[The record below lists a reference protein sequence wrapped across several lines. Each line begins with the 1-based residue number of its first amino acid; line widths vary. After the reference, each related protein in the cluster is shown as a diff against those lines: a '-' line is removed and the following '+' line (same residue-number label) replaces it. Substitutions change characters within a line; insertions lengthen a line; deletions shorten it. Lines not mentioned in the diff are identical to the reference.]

1 MAKEDVSKIKDI
13 ANHFCN
19 MSLDEILKLP
29 NPEGYE
35 FVDRFFDQAFPIT
48 EDFRSC
54 NGELKMI
61 PFEVWPKKV
70 VVKQQ
75 DADKFN
81 ERRVK
86 LIAKFIKDYKEIVKE
101 SFGDQASEVKTDT
114 EIGDLGNQMHYYSA
128 LASNI
133 VVKE

>member
-1 MAKEDVSKIKDI
+1 
-13 ANHFCN
+13 
-19 MSLDEILKLP
+19 
-29 NPEGYE
+29 
-35 FVDRFFDQAFPIT
+35 
-48 EDFRSC
+48 
-54 NGELKMI
+54 MI
-61 PFEVWPKKV
+61 PFEVQSKKV

-101 SFGDQASEVKTDT
+101 SFGDQASEVKTDA
-114 EIGDLGNQMHYYSA
+114 EIGASDNHKHYYSSG
-128 LASNI
+128 ASNI

>member
-1 MAKEDVSKIKDI
+1 
-13 ANHFCN
+13 
-19 MSLDEILKLP
+19 
-29 NPEGYE
+29 
-35 FVDRFFDQAFPIT
+35 
-48 EDFRSC
+48 
-54 NGELKMI
+54 MI
-61 PFEVWPKKV
+61 PFVVWPKKV

-101 SFGDQASEVKTDT
+101 SFGDQASEVKADV
-114 EIGDLGNQMHYYSA
+114 EIGDLDNQMPYYSA

>member
-1 MAKEDVSKIKDI
+1 MI
-13 ANHFCN
+13 HF
-19 MSLDEILKLP
+19 
-29 NPEGYE
+29 
-35 FVDRFFDQAFPIT
+35 V
-48 EDFRSC
+48 
-54 NGELKMI
+54 
-61 PFEVWPKKV
+61 VWPKKV

-101 SFGDQASEVKTDT
+101 SFGDQASEVKADV
-114 EIGDLGNQMHYYSA
+114 EISDLGNQMHYYSA
-128 LASNI
+128 LTSNI

>member
-1 MAKEDVSKIKDI
+1 
-13 ANHFCN
+13 
-19 MSLDEILKLP
+19 
-29 NPEGYE
+29 
-35 FVDRFFDQAFPIT
+35 
-48 EDFRSC
+48 
-54 NGELKMI
+54 MI
-61 PFEVWPKKV
+61 PFVVWPKKV

-101 SFGDQASEVKTDT
+101 SFGDQASEVKTEEDFRS
-114 EIGDLGNQMHYYSA
+114 LQNQISYFS
-128 LASNI
+128 SIRNEE

>member
-1 MAKEDVSKIKDI
+1 
-13 ANHFCN
+13 
-19 MSLDEILKLP
+19 
-29 NPEGYE
+29 
-35 FVDRFFDQAFPIT
+35 
-48 EDFRSC
+48 
-54 NGELKMI
+54 MI
-61 PFEVWPKKV
+61 PFEVQSKKV

-101 SFGDQASEVKTDT
+101 SFGDQASEVKTDA
-114 EIGDLGNQMHYYSA
+114 EISDLDNQMHYFSA